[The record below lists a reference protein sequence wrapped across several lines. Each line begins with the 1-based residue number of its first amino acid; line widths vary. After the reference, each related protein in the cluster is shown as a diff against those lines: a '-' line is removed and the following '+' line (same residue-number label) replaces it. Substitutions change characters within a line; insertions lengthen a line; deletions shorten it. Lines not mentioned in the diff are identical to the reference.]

1 MLTRA
6 YRADYTAFMRS
17 TPSASERSKELV
29 EQSSRVVYSLLKLVA
44 RTAARF
50 RLPIDRLTELTRL
63 AYFEELRRQA
73 PRDLDFVARSLG
85 VSYRTAVNLNR
96 AARADF
102 FRPEKEIEP
111 LRRVSAV
118 LVGQA
123 RSRDELRD
131 ALDDLDD
138 ATVDRALGLLEQS
151 GWVVRDE
158 EDRYAIATALRSYV
172 SDDLDR
178 RIDGLNNH
186 MEVLADSVWARFVE
200 GASETALGR
209 TWVFVARPEDVAE
222 FARQT
227 ALAVRHGAVDVE
239 EAALKEGARERF
251 GVTLAFAPLKED

>member
-1 MLTRA
+1 
-6 YRADYTAFMRS
+6 MRS
-17 TPSASERSKELV
+17 TPPASERTPELV
-29 EQSSRVVYSLLKLVA
+29 EQSSRVVYSLLKLVV

-50 RLPIDRLTELTRL
+50 RLPIDRLIELTRL

-111 LRRVSAV
+111 LRRVCAV

-123 RSRDELRD
+123 LTRQALTE

-138 ATVDRALGLLEQS
+138 VTIDRALALLEDS
-151 GWVVRDE
+151 GWITRDAE
-158 EDRYAIATALRSYV
+158 ERYALGATLRSYV
-172 SDDLDR
+172 SDDLSR

-200 GASETALGR
+200 GAPETALGR
-209 TWVFVARPEDVAE
+209 TWVFVGRPEDVAA
-222 FARQT
+222 FARKT
-227 ALAVRHGAVDVE
+227 ALAVRHDAVDVE
-239 EAALKEGARERF
+239 ETALKEGGKQRF
-251 GVTLAFAPLKED
+251 GVTLAFAPIKED